1 MLNSIERN
9 VCNFIHL
16 PINEIALKIG
26 ISSRHVY
33 RIIDRLVIKKIIRKK
48 KNPSVKNGFL
58 YSVCSV
64 TIYNISQIEF
74 KCNKLNLKTFFN
86 THYKY
91 IAEILKYLKV
101 KHKYVEYILIYI
113 FMKCKGLNV
122 QEKRINMAFNMNLT
136 YFKLED
142 INFWLKYFK
151 VLKKFKVKF
160 KKEGYI
166 IPDELID
173 LLKEIKE
180 KVKEK
185 NSERKLK
192 SKTFRKKYKKKEV
205 KDSLRQELIDLY
217 DDCFKKA
224 YKRRNIGIPTAK
236 INKMLS
242 NLIKY
247 HKDEID
253 LIKDA
258 FKDFIERW
266 DYIKEDYKLKDQY
279 PIFEVFIKI
288 KNTFLNDVKNRQ
300 NDDEEKW
307 F

>member
-1 MLNSIERN
+1 MSIKN
-9 VCNFIHL
+9 IC
-16 PINEIALKIG
+16 K
-26 ISSRHVY
+26 
-33 RIIDRLVIKKIIRKK
+33 VIKLSDKCIRYVIKELIEKEYIIKESLSSGKK
-48 KNPSVKNGFL
+48 QANTYFINKHLLLSNKS
-58 YSVCSV
+58 
-64 TIYNISQIEF
+64 IAYNSECFNNNQLI
-74 KCNKLNLKTFFN
+74 LFFN
-86 THYKY
+86 TNRRYFY
-91 IAEILKYLKV
+91 NVFNYLKSKEIIKI
-101 KHKYVEYILIYI
+101 KHLKFILIYI
-113 FMKCKGLNV
+113 FMKAKKSNLYTL
-122 QEKRINMAFNMNLT
+122 QENRLYLCDRYINAFRKKEN
-136 YFKLED
+136 
-142 INFWLKYFK
+142 NFLIDFYNT
-151 VLKKFKVKF
+151 LYKFKIKF
-160 KKEGYI
+160 KKEGYT
-166 IPDELID
+166 IPDELIN
-173 LLKEIKE
+173 LLKKIKE

-185 NSERKLK
+185 GLERKLK
-192 SKTFRKKYKKKEV
+192 PKTFRKKYKKKEV

-217 DDCFKKA
+217 DDYFKKA